1 MHTLARV
8 VIQIFLKS
16 QVLLLEYIVVVCIL
30 CILLV
35 VLEYE
40 LVCMHKHYFLLFIPN
55 IHEIVL

>member
-40 LVCMHKHYFLLFIPN
+40 LVCMHEHYFLLFIPN